1 MKPNQKSESE
11 SVLYTWR
18 KRILNFFLTVV
29 AIAAGL
35 MTIAS
40 ILDAIKR
47 PGQWAPVILYSVLEL
62 ILAGLAIFRKIDHR
76 IRAWGVLLMPFLV
89 GITALET
96 YGLGSSGRLYLL
108 ALPIGALILLGVR
121 SGIFMSGLS
130 ILTMVVFAALAE
142 SGRLTHWLIVD
153 RNSPC
158 WR

>member
-47 PGQWAPVILYSVLEL
+47 PGQWALVILYSVLEL
-62 ILAGLAIFRKIDHR
+62 ILAGLAQR
-76 IRAWGVLLMPFLV
+76 IEGGWQSTRGQAIHLRM
-89 GITALET
+89 
-96 YGLGSSGRLYLL
+96 
-108 ALPIGALILLGVR
+108 
-121 SGIFMSGLS
+121 
-130 ILTMVVFAALAE
+130 
-142 SGRLTHWLIVD
+142 
-153 RNSPC
+153 SPC

>member
-11 SVLYTWR
+11 SVLSTWR

-76 IRAWGVLLMPFLV
+76 IRA
-89 GITALET
+89 
-96 YGLGSSGRLYLL
+96 
-108 ALPIGALILLGVR
+108 
-121 SGIFMSGLS
+121 
-130 ILTMVVFAALAE
+130 
-142 SGRLTHWLIVD
+142 
-153 RNSPC
+153 
-158 WR
+158 